1 MPLFAPGSRIAA
13 LRLCVQD
20 ETGKNLSG
28 LNIVGPAKD
37 EEFHDID
44 PPLATFDLTE
54 ECLSAAEFFSR
65 LDLGEVSP
73 FTSHAQSRDQLAI
86 EFAENG
92 LGKPVRRHTTELPTP
107 FKNTPNK
114 SISACLPSLDCAA
127 CWACARIFLQR
138 PPKRFAF
145 AAGNHDPDMSFRSSK
160 SIAGAVALAVCL
172 LGLICNSIWMHSLKN
187 EAGSLM
193 QEMHASGI
201 AGLEAA
207 ATVALARLP
216 KNPAEAVTTALAA
229 GWELWIVWSRGREIK
244 AALEVNATNLNT
256 ADRWQRIY
264 GWGAAISGSIW
275 IVLAWPLG
283 QKRSAP

>member
-1 MPLFAPGSRIAA
+1 
-13 LRLCVQD
+13 
-20 ETGKNLSG
+20 
-28 LNIVGPAKD
+28 
-37 EEFHDID
+37 
-44 PPLATFDLTE
+44 
-54 ECLSAAEFFSR
+54 
-65 LDLGEVSP
+65 
-73 FTSHAQSRDQLAI
+73 
-86 EFAENG
+86 
-92 LGKPVRRHTTELPTP
+92 
-107 FKNTPNK
+107 
-114 SISACLPSLDCAA
+114 
-127 CWACARIFLQR
+127 
-138 PPKRFAF
+138 
-145 AAGNHDPDMSFRSSK
+145 MSFHSSK

-207 ATVALARLP
+207 AKVALARLP